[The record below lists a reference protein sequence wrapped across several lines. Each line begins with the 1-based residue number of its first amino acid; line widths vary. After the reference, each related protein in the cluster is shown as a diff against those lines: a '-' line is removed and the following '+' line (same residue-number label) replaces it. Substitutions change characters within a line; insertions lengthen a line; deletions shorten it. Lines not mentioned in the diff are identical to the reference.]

1 MGDRTPLTD
10 MSHSAEIRT
19 GAAAVGNGVER
30 GGNGTQ
36 TWLVLTV
43 AFFSGMTV
51 LAVEITASRLLAP
64 FFGTSTI
71 IWAVVI
77 GLTLLYLSIGY
88 WLGGRLADRRPQQ
101 ATLFHIIAIAA
112 FLVGLVPFLARPVL
126 GLSSQAIA
134 ALNGGL
140 FFGSLF
146 GVLLLLAVP
155 LTMLGM
161 VSPFAIRLVT
171 HDVQQAGRRAGQVF
185 ALSTVG
191 SILGAFL
198 PVLVLVPSVGTRST
212 FLIFAAILLGLA
224 LLATR
229 VRARQGL
236 YAVFLVILIVL
247 WITVQ
252 PGAVRPADGLVYES
266 ESALQFIQVINSPTQ
281 GRRLVL
287 NEGIGTH
294 SIYNPERLLTDG
306 PWDYFLI
313 APQVARQPPDELGAL
328 LIIGLGGG
336 TVAKQYAAVYGAGV
350 RIDGVELDPEVI
362 DVGRRFFDMRE
373 PNLNAV
379 AADGRTYLQHTD
391 RRYDVIAVD
400 AYRQPYIPFH
410 LVTREF
416 FEEARA
422 RLEPNGVLAL
432 NAGRTADDFRLV
444 DVLSSTMRAVFPY
457 VYVIDLPSGFSNS
470 LIYGTLQPT
479 TDADLKQRVRAV
491 GDPSLTE
498 ISVRPWVLREV
509 ATSTT
514 VYTDDLAPVE
524 RLIDDI
530 ITREALGGAT
540 GRGR

>member
-1 MGDRTPLTD
+1 M
-10 MSHSAEIRT
+10 
-19 GAAAVGNGVER
+19 
-30 GGNGTQ
+30 
-36 TWLVLTV
+36 
-43 AFFSGMTV
+43 
-51 LAVEITASRLLAP
+51 EITASRLLAP

-88 WLGGRLADRRPQQ
+88 WLGGALGGSPPGAGEPFSTSSRSRHFSWAWCR
-101 ATLFHIIAIAA
+101 
-112 FLVGLVPFLARPVL
+112 FLARPVL

-171 HDVQQAGRRAGQVF
+171 HDVEQAGRRAGQVF
-185 ALSTVG
+185 AVSTVG

-236 YAVFLVILIVL
+236 YAVLLGILIVL
-247 WITVQ
+247 WIVVQ

-266 ESALQFIQVINSPTQ
+266 ESALQFIQVIDSPSQ

-313 APQVARQPPDELGAL
+313 APQVGQQPPGELDAL

-336 TVAKQYAAVYGAGV
+336 TVAKQYAAVYGPGV

-362 DVGRRFFDMRE
+362 DVGRRFFDMAE

-422 RLEPNGVLAL
+422 RLQPNGVLAL
-432 NAGRTADDFRLV
+432 NAGRTANDFRLV

-457 VYVIDLPSGFSNS
+457 VYVIDLSSGFSNS
-470 LIYGTLQPT
+470 LIYGTLRPA
-479 TDADLKQRVRAV
+479 TDADLKQQVRAI
-491 GDPSLTE
+491 GDPNLTE
-498 ISVRPWVLREV
+498 IADRPWVLREV

-530 ITREALGGAT
+530 ITREALGGAA
-540 GRGR
+540 GRAR